1 MEKFSSWLSSV
12 QGLVFWAGGW
22 AGADLSPAEYN
33 DTGVESIYY
42 LARTPHWPL

>member
-1 MEKFSSWLSSV
+1 MEKLTV
-12 QGLVFWAGGW
+12 QGLVFWTGGW

-42 LARTPHWPL
+42 LACTPHWPL